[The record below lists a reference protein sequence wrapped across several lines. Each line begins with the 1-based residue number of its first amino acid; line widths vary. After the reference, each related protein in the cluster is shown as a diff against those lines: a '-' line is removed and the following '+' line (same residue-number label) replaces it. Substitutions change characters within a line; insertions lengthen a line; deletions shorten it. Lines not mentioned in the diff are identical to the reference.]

1 MIPNTTFSL
10 YYFQATRY
18 NYNSEEK
25 FSLVEV
31 NDFAKHDLKV
41 TLKMLKEGKAE
52 KLNWPKEQNFG
63 GEERER
69 GNEKFVT

>member
-69 GNEKFVT
+69 K